1 MAGRAE
7 ELRTLRTANAKDLIG
22 SGWNRKEIV
31 IRDIDPSEKIA
42 IQDIDMIHLR
52 KLKEKSVGI

>member
-42 IQDIDMIHLR
+42 IQDIDMIHL
-52 KLKEKSVGI
+52 